1 MEHEEIL
8 QRLIRSLVRRAGWV
22 RHRALLLQA
31 LFIGLC
37 LCLVLVIWHRFMP
50 LPIGRLIELGMAAMA
65 LCALV
70 ALVIGLRSRADPMG
84 LLIRADRTLRLRER
98 LSTAYE
104 LASSSQPHPFRS
116 IVLQEAARVARS
128 VNPFRVIPSTTPRTL
143 RWTPFLLL
151 AIVLVLVVDFEMFL
165 PQSLISRDERPSPTL
180 SERGQQL
187 ERLGKRLE
195 TEARRRGLEQ
205 SMEAARRMQNLG
217 QRLQNEKV
225 NEREAMTRVNS
236 LAEYVRNLE
245 EELKKMAVLEDVSI
259 SKIRE
264 VMANQASVSGEV
276 QRLLGMLGRGKL
288 SPSEMRNLQERL
300 QSLGQQGALDERL
313 SEALNQLREGD
324 IEGAREILE
333 NYLLEDQL
341 AQDFEHLQRAE
352 RAIDRSFEHGRD
364 PSEEMDLDDSDNNS
378 GEYGEDG
385 EYDMAGDPRGGSGG
399 LPGDFE
405 GGDYLDSEG
414 MGSNSSIGSGRGA
427 ESEAPRTPLT
437 ETRAPASRITGQM
450 GEGGVRRSYVRA
462 LPLKADATVPHED
475 VIITYQKRAEETLLR
490 EEIPPSNRDLVRAYF
505 LAIGLVEESA
515 GSEGKDEQR
524 DR

>member
-8 QRLIRSLVRRAGWV
+8 QRLIRSLTRRAGWV
-22 RHRALLLQA
+22 RRRALLLQA

-37 LCLVLVIWHRFMP
+37 LCLVLAIWHRFMP
-50 LPIGRLIELGMAAMA
+50 LPIGQLIELGMAAMA

-165 PQSLISRDERPSPTL
+165 PQSLISGDERPSPTL

-276 QRLLGMLGRGKL
+276 QRLLGMMGRGKL

-300 QSLGQQGALDERL
+300 QSLSPQGALDERL

-341 AQDFEHLQRAE
+341 AQDFDHLQRAE

-385 EYDMAGDPRGGSGG
+385 EYDVAGDPRGGSGG

-414 MGSNSSIGSGRGA
+414 MGSNSSIGAGRGA
-427 ESEAPRTPLT
+427 ESEAPRTQLT

-462 LPLKADATVPHED
+462 LPLKADATVPLED
-475 VIITYQKRAEETLLR
+475 VITTYQKRAEETLLR
-490 EEIPPSNRDLVRAYF
+490 EEIPPRNRDLVRAYF